1 MEAVGVSAG
10 RHRDELDRRILHRR
24 IAARIYLLNTE
35 DSSGSK
41 QLQSFRRGL
50 RAAVCWRV
58 CADRLLGRIVL
69 VVSQENFPA
78 NLKEEPQSLFARA
91 GEEIKNK
98 TDTTLPPAIDH
109 IGLLV
114 ESGPKTHKVDRQ
126 VLCVVNEHLSLQH
139 D

>member
-24 IAARIYLLNTE
+24 IAARVRHSHLE
-35 DSSGSK
+35 DSSGPE

-50 RAAVCWRV
+50 RASVHWRV

-69 VVSQENFPA
+69 DVSQENFPA
-78 NLKEEPQSLFARA
+78 NLKEEPQSLYA
-91 GEEIKNK
+91 GAGKERNNK
-98 TDTTLPPAIDH
+98 TDTTLHPAIDRRR
-109 IGLLV
+109 ILI
-114 ESGPKTHKVDRQ
+114 ESGPKTHKVDRE
-126 VLCVVNEHLSLQH
+126 VLCVVNEHVSLRR